1 MMDFSMKTE
10 DHNQKDNQQ
19 KSSGSSEDQQK
30 GVGKNR
36 GSILNKLIFFIC
48 CSVIGF
54 VGINFIACNFMVPG
68 TINKANVKGELKNPP
83 PLDCKES
90 ERRGY
95 ETLLTILTTV
105 IALRTKLED

>member
-1 MMDFSMKTE
+1 MKDA
-10 DHNQKDNQQ
+10 DHNQNDNQQ
-19 KSSGSSEDQQK
+19 KSSDSLDDLPKE
-30 GVGKNR
+30 VGKKH
-36 GSILNKLIFFIC
+36 GSILNKLILVIC

-54 VGINFIACNFMVPG
+54 VGMNFVACNFMLPG
-68 TINKANVKGELKNPP
+68 SMNEANAKGELQNPP

-105 IALRTKLED
+105 IALRTRVEDSD